1 MAENSSMM
9 RDLTKSALTTAIG
22 VVVTYFVTS
31 AIKKDEY
38 KQNDIEKEKQRM
50 EALEKTNK
58 LLADYVGRYD
68 SLHTRYINLVNQQ
81 SGVGGVDAEP
91 NTTLNAVSQAMVTG
105 NWISPDG
112 TVQWTFNNNIT
123 TVRGVGSYASLIDAN
138 GSYTASGGTVQGT
151 VTLNTLLYIP
161 VNESMSYNFTLSSDG
176 QILIGTT
183 TDANGSINSVSLYK
197 N

>member
-1 MAENSSMM
+1 MAENPSMM

-31 AIKKDEY
+31 AIKKDAY
-38 KQNDIEKEKQRM
+38 KQTDIEKEKQRM

-58 LLADYVGRYD
+58 LLADYVTRYD
-68 SLHTRYINLVNQQ
+68 SLHTKYVNLVNQQ
-81 SGVGGVDAEP
+81 NNLTGIEP
-91 NTTLNAVSQAMVTG
+91 KPVLNAVTQSLITG

-112 TVQWTFNNNIT
+112 TVQWTFENNR
-123 TVRGVGSYASLIDAN
+123 TVVNGVGSYASLINADGN
-138 GSYTASGGTVQGT
+138 YTASGGSIQGT
-151 VTLNTLLYIP
+151 VTVHTLLYLP
-161 VNESMSYNFTLSSDG
+161 VNETMRYSFSLSSDN

-183 TDANGSINSVSLYK
+183 TEANGNVTSVTLYK

>member
-1 MAENSSMM
+1 MAENPSMM

-31 AIKKDEY
+31 AIKKDAY
-38 KQNDIEKEKQRM
+38 KQTDIEKEKQRM

-58 LLADYVGRYD
+58 LLADYVTRYD
-68 SLHTRYINLVNQQ
+68 SLHTKYVNLVNQQ
-81 SGVGGVDAEP
+81 NNLTGIEP
-91 NTTLNAVSQAMVTG
+91 KPVLNAVTQSLITG

-112 TVQWTFNNNIT
+112 TVQWTFENNRAVVN
-123 TVRGVGSYASLIDAN
+123 GVGSYASLINADGN
-138 GSYTASGGTVQGT
+138 YTASGGSIQGT
-151 VTLNTLLYIP
+151 VTVHTLLYLP
-161 VNESMSYNFTLSSDG
+161 VNETMRYSFSLSSDN

-183 TDANGSINSVSLYK
+183 TEANGNVTSVTLYK

>member
-68 SLHTRYINLVNQQ
+68 SLHTRYIN
-81 SGVGGVDAEP
+81 
-91 NTTLNAVSQAMVTG
+91 
-105 NWISPDG
+105 
-112 TVQWTFNNNIT
+112 
-123 TVRGVGSYASLIDAN
+123 
-138 GSYTASGGTVQGT
+138 
-151 VTLNTLLYIP
+151 
-161 VNESMSYNFTLSSDG
+161 
-176 QILIGTT
+176 
-183 TDANGSINSVSLYK
+183 
-197 N
+197 